1 MADFKTD
8 EVAAA
13 TDAVADVKLEDEE
26 AKPAFPQFPWLP
38 PGKKP
43 LADGEYD
50 CIVMGTG
57 LKECVLSG
65 LLATAGKKV
74 LHVDRNSYYGAD
86 SASLNL
92 SNLFAKFN
100 NGKQPEQRI
109 FDVLGANRD
118 YNVDLIPKCIM
129 ACGKLVKMLIHT
141 KVTRYIRI

>member
-8 EVAAA
+8 EVEAA
-13 TDAVADVKLEDEE
+13 TNAVADVKLEDEE
-26 AKPAFPQFPWLP
+26 AKPEFPQFPWLP

-74 LHVDRNSYYGAD
+74 LHVDQHPTIVTDEVFDRV
-86 SASLNL
+86 
-92 SNLFAKFN
+92 SNHCCAFFEGGL
-100 NGKQPEQRI
+100 
-109 FDVLGANRD
+109 
-118 YNVDLIPKCIM
+118 
-129 ACGKLVKMLIHT
+129 
-141 KVTRYIRI
+141 